1 MGVSGSGK
9 SSVGQ
14 SLSEQLGWPFYDGDD
29 YHSAE
34 NVRKMAKGI
43 PLSDLDRT
51 DWLET
56 LHELISE
63 KLRGGE
69 NLILACSALKAKYRQ
84 QLRTGNEGLVFVF
97 LEGDIDLIWSRMQT
111 RNDHYMK
118 PEMLKSQFDTLEPPR
133 NALILNIDQPISEL
147 VQEIIKFL

>member
-51 DWLET
+51 NWLET
-56 LHELISE
+56 LHKLISE

-69 NLILACSALKAKYRQ
+69 NLILACSALKEKYRQ